1 MGGDRMRVGCVLLLG
16 LLAAGSAM
24 ADAQSDELVR
34 VRLAQAGAV
43 ANVDELARGQSLLAT
58 GNPGEAYELL
68 SAREAD
74 WAGIPL
80 YDYLLGMAALD
91 SGRPGEAVF
100 SLQRV
105 VANEPTFSG
114 ARMEL
119 ARAHFEAGE
128 LNSART
134 QFQYLLTQSPPEGTR
149 GVIERY
155 LAAIDGR
162 GALGGGVRSFFEFG
176 AGYDSN
182 ANGSTREESF
192 LGFTLDPNNVA
203 AESSFFELAAGL
215 SHVAP
220 IDETTALISGV
231 RLSHRLN
238 PDTDFI
244 DQTIGSMGS
253 TVSRVSGRTRV
264 SAGVS
269 AYYSLL
275 DGDDHEWGAGL
286 DLGLGGR
293 VAEDWDLGFTFRG
306 GPVRYRNELLEV
318 LDSDR
323 YLGALTLSRVNI
335 GGRAARVGLTILGGV
350 DEEREESSAYGN
362 ERVGARLTGGWS
374 IGPRASMY
382 AEGGYLQTAY
392 DDSPGFFG
400 ADREDEELQGLV
412 AAEFQGWPGD
422 GWVLNPRLR
431 YVQHDSNITLYEY
444 DRWEASVYL
453 RHSFR

>member
-1 MGGDRMRVGCVLLLG
+1 MQVGCMLLLG

-34 VRLAQAGAV
+34 IRLAQAGSS
-43 ANVDELARGQSLLAT
+43 ANVDELARAQSLLAN
-58 GNPGEAYELL
+58 GNAGEAYELL

-74 WAGIPL
+74 WAGNPL
-80 YDYLLGMAALD
+80 FDYLLGMAALD
-91 SGRPGEAVF
+91 SGRPGEAIF
-100 SLQRV
+100 NLQRV
-105 VANEPTFSG
+105 VANEPTFAG

-134 QFQYLLTQSPPEGTR
+134 QFQYLLTQSPPEATR

-162 GALGGGVRSFFEFG
+162 GAVGGGLRPFFELG

-182 ANGSTREESF
+182 ANGSTREQSF
-192 LGFTLDPNNVA
+192 LGFTLDPNNVE
-203 AESSFFELAAGL
+203 AESSFFEAAVGL
-215 SHVAP
+215 NHVAP
-220 IDETTALISGV
+220 VDQSTALISGV

-238 PDTDFI
+238 PDADFV
-244 DQTIGSMGS
+244 DQTIGSLG
-253 TVSRVSGRTRV
+253 TTLSRVTGRTRV
-264 SAGVS
+264 SAGAS

-275 DGDDHEWGAGL
+275 DGDDHEWGASL
-286 DLGLGGR
+286 DLGFGGR
-293 VAEDWDLGFTFRG
+293 IADDWDLGFTFRG

-318 LDSDR
+318 LDTDR
-323 YLGALTLSRVNI
+323 YLGALTLSRLNI
-335 GGRAARVGLTILGGV
+335 GGRAARVGLTILGGI
-350 DEEREESSAYGN
+350 DEERADDSAYGN
-362 ERVGARLTGGWS
+362 TRYGARLTGGWS
-374 IGPRASMY
+374 IGPRTSMY
-382 AEGGYLQTAY
+382 AEGGFLTTAY

-400 ADREDEELQGLV
+400 QDREDEELFALIT
-412 AAEFQGWPGD
+412 AELQGWPGG

-453 RHSFR
+453 RRSFR